1 MKSIILEPTVCI
13 LEGLTSSFAKREA
26 AAKTACE
33 AAGAKLTDMF
43 FTIGSSDV
51 VGIME
56 LDSVEQAIGL
66 KEAFMASG
74 VWKHIQL
81 LYEFDVDAAIAAANK
96 VREIISQR
104 AKNPDPRL
112 WKVMHK

>member
-1 MKSIILEPTVCI
+1 MKSIILGTYNEKG
-13 LEGLTSSFAKREA
+13 LEGLTNSSFAKREA
-26 AAKTACE
+26 AAKASCE
-33 AAGAKLTDMF
+33 AAGAKLTDIF

-56 LDSVEQAIGL
+56 VDSVEQAIGL

-81 LYEFDVDAAIAAANK
+81 LHEFNVDASIAAANK
-96 VREIISQR
+96 VREIYQPAGQES
-104 AKNPDPRL
+104 
-112 WKVMHK
+112 

>member
-1 MKSIILEPTVCI
+1 MSAIVKGVA
-13 LEGLTSSFAKREA
+13 GDAAGAAAKKA

-56 LDSVEQAIGL
+56 VDSVEQAIGL

-74 VWKHIQL
+74 VWKHIHL
-81 LYEFDVDAAIAAANK
+81 LHEFDVDAAIAAANK
-96 VREIISQR
+96 VRGIYQPAGQES
-104 AKNPDPRL
+104 
-112 WKVMHK
+112 

>member
-1 MKSIILEPTVCI
+1 MKSIILGTYNEKG
-13 LEGLTSSFAKREA
+13 LEGLTNSSFAKREA

-56 LDSVEQAIGL
+56 VDSVEQAIGL

-74 VWKHIQL
+74 VWKHIHL
-81 LYEFDVDAAIAAANK
+81 LHEFDVDAAIAAANK
-96 VREIISQR
+96 VREIYQPAGQES
-104 AKNPDPRL
+104 
-112 WKVMHK
+112 